1 MHYLTCKNKKA
12 EKELNDIL
20 TSINAKSQPF
30 ELKLNYLNIPVT
42 LLEPTDNNARIFNR
56 ILNLLGQSGYGT
68 TQRTN
73 SGGISK
79 LNVFSDFSYQ
89 FCKGNN
95 AAEIVITA
103 DSNLRI
109 QFRSSI
115 YTNEDTGEK
124 LSGRKAFKNFQQ
136 LCEKHNINLEKYK
149 CSEAEGLKAKE
160 EIAKPWIKLE
170 EDFEAFT
177 GSDFVY
183 ENMHHVDIRSSYPA
197 GLAETHPEFRP
208 VIQELFDK
216 RKDPEEGPKMK
227 ATLVYII
234 GFMQSKNINYC
245 YAKLSRDAINK
256 NDAKIRYLREELIK
270 SGRQPILYNTDG
282 IWYQGEV
289 YHGYGEGDKLGQWH
303 NDHTNCKMRIKS
315 KGCYEYIEDG
325 KYYPVVR
332 ARTNLDRLKDR
343 TKWEWGDIFYCSEI
357 YYRVTDFGIANVR
370 GELY

>member
-1 MHYLTCKNKKA
+1 M
-12 EKELNDIL
+12 
-20 TSINAKSQPF
+20 
-30 ELKLNYLNIPVT
+30 
-42 LLEPTDNNARIFNR
+42 
-56 ILNLLGQSGYGT
+56 
-68 TQRTN
+68 
-73 SGGISK
+73 
-79 LNVFSDFSYQ
+79 
-89 FCKGNN
+89 
-95 AAEIVITA
+95 
-103 DSNLRI
+103 RI

-177 GSDFVY
+177 GSDFIY

-256 NDAKIRYLREELIK
+256 NDAKIRYLREVLIK

-282 IWYQGEV
+282 IWYQGKI
-289 YHGYGEGDKLGQWH
+289 YHGYGEGDAAYGLYMQCVNAEQPDKYFLHQVLTFLFWNVDLTEYRQQTASH
-303 NDHTNCKMRIKS
+303 LDVSIAYS
-315 KGCYEYIEDG
+315 GC
-325 KYYPVVR
+325 
-332 ARTNLDRLKDR
+332 
-343 TKWEWGDIFYCSEI
+343 
-357 YYRVTDFGIANVR
+357 
-370 GELY
+370 